1 MTHRLFRRD
10 LLRASL
16 ACGVA
21 LLLPAARACAFF
33 SPTLRIIHPW
43 ARASEPG
50 ATTVGGEHA
59 V

>member
-1 MTHRLFRRD
+1 MTHRLIRRD

-21 LLLPAARACAFF
+21 LLLSAARACAFF
-33 SPTLRIIHPW
+33 FADPAHHPPW
-43 ARASEPG
+43 TRASEPG